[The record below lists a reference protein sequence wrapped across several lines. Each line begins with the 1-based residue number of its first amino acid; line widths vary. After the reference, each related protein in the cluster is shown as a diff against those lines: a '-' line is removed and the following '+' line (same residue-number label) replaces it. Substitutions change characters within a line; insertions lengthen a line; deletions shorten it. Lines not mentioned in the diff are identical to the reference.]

1 MRGTAG
7 RIHTDRVTRRAARYA
22 VDVVGLGYCNWDYL
36 GIVDRIPEFDASV
49 RDMADFVGAGGGPV
63 ATALVALARLGVRTG
78 HVGILGDDEPGFET
92 RRAFEEEGVDV
103 CQLRVQRGARSK
115 VSLVLVEAST
125 GRRSIV
131 CYRGSH
137 DELQLQDSDREY
149 VTAARFLHLDGNQ
162 MGAAITAARWMREA
176 GGRVV
181 LDANK
186 PRARLDE
193 LLPLVDVLIT
203 NATFP
208 EAYTGHEDLSRAQN
222 ELMGT
227 GASMVVTTLGEDG
240 CACLTVDSSVRV
252 VGFAV
257 DVVDTTG
264 AGDAFHGG
272 FIYGLLQD
280 WDLARTARF
289 ANAVAAL
296 SCTALGGRAALPRL
310 QNVEA
315 FLEGRC

>member
-1 MRGTAG
+1 M
-7 RIHTDRVTRRAARYA
+7 
-22 VDVVGLGYCNWDYL
+22 DVVGLGHCNWDYL
-36 GIVDRIPEFDASV
+36 GIIDRIPEFDAPV
-49 RDMADFVGAGGGPV
+49 RDMADFLEAGGGPV

-78 HVGILGDDEPGFET
+78 HVGILGDDEPGFKI
-92 RRAFEEEGVDV
+92 RRAFEREGVDV
-103 CQLRVQRGARSK
+103 CHLRVQRGARSK
-115 VSLVLVEAST
+115 VSLVLVEAAT

-131 CYRGSH
+131 CYRGTN
-137 DELQLQDSDREY
+137 DELRLQDSDREY

-176 GGRVV
+176 GGTVV

-186 PRARLDE
+186 PRACLHE

-203 NATFP
+203 NSTFP
-208 EAYTGHEDLSRAQN
+208 EAYTGHEDLSRAQH

-240 CACLTVDSSVRV
+240 CVCRTGSSSVRV
-252 VGFAV
+252 PGFVV
-257 DVVDTTG
+257 DIVDTTG

-296 SCTALGGRAALPRL
+296 SCTALGGRVALPRL

-315 FLEGRC
+315 FLAGRS